1 MTKFKVGD
9 KVKIVE
15 NSSYS
20 VNKVGEI
27 GVVTYVDENTCFVEV
42 VKGRKG
48 RYYIHSDLELVTE
61 PKFYEEVVTRKVV
74 LNRDYV
80 TTNLPSG
87 SEFVTSG
94 SSECV
99 TICSGTIAICS
110 GTVAIFNDDIP
121 AIISHLQQWYDAV
134 QLEKSNEPL

>member
-1 MTKFKVGD
+1 MTEFKVGD

-27 GVVTYVDENTCFVEV
+27 GVVTYVDEVTCFVEV

-48 RYYIHSDLELVTE
+48 CYHVHSDLELVTE

-80 TTNLPSG
+80 TTDLPSG
-87 SEFVTSG
+87 NEFVTSG
-94 SSECV
+94 GSVGVNIVSTRELMN
-99 TICSGTIAICS
+99 S
-110 GTVAIFNDDIP
+110 DIP
-121 AIISHLQQWYDAV
+121 AIIEHLQQWYDAV